1 MKISK
6 ELENRSAI
14 DGGCHCF
21 DAKKTRRDFL
31 SRASRLAIAVLVY
44 EGIRAK
50 DAEAFSLSF
59 VSANPEGAECSFDVP
74 SSDGAS
80 VELENQVILVRT
92 ANRIYAFALA
102 CPHENT
108 ALRWRAKDGYFQ
120 CPRHQAKYQTDG
132 AYISGRRTRNMD
144 RFSIRSEGA
153 KIIVDLNKLYRSD
166 EQKADWESA
175 FVVV

>member
-31 SRASRLAIAVLVY
+31 SRASCLAVAVLVY

-120 CPRHQAKYQTDG
+120 CPAPG
-132 AYISGRRTRNMD
+132 EISDGRRLHLRPENAEYGSVFHPIG
-144 RFSIRSEGA
+144 RRQ
-153 KIIVDLNKLYRSD
+153 NYRGF
-166 EQKADWESA
+166 E
-175 FVVV
+175 